1 MSLQK
6 SSRILALA
14 FLGGV
19 LATAL
24 LAEILAPIEATRQD
38 LSSALIPPLGFGG
51 TIEHPLGTDQAGRDM
66 LARMIRGARISVL
79 VGVGT
84 VLLAGGIGITLG
96 FMGAY
101 SGGKLD
107 LVVTGLGE
115 IQQAFPGSML
125 ALVLLLALGPGA
137 LTVILVIALA
147 GWVVFARVIR
157 GLTLS
162 LKQQPF
168 VAAVEVLGAPPRRVI
183 GLHLLPNLLPSL
195 LALATLEFAAAVLSE
210 SAYSF
215 LGFGIQPP
223 ESSWG
228 LIIAQGRNYLQ
239 TGWWIIALPGM
250 AIASTVL
257 AINVV
262 AGWWEERSQA
272 HIAAEISDAGPKV
285 SDEQYA
291 ARAA

>member
-1 MSLQK
+1 
-6 SSRILALA
+6 
-14 FLGGV
+14 
-19 LATAL
+19 
-24 LAEILAPIEATRQD
+24 
-38 LSSALIPPLGFGG
+38 
-51 TIEHPLGTDQAGRDM
+51 M

-137 LTVILVIALA
+137 FTVILVIALA

-272 HIAAEISDAGPKV
+272 HIAAEISDAGPRV